1 MDDTHEG
8 FYPYLTALS
17 STDGQKEYPV
27 LQFMTGN
34 DLANAIKHV
43 LAGTNVRCAVAFWGI
58 GAETLLNK
66 AGDAQPRI
74 ICDVM
79 LGGTSPNALRAL
91 GAPKNEDLRHI
102 PSFHA
107 KVYISDRGAIIGSA
121 NASQNGVGLDG
132 PPILTEAGV
141 RLAPDSET
149 FRQAESWFET
159 QWEASIQVDDAGLD
173 LATQRFRPG
182 RSLSGLPV
190 RPGSLLDL
198 IAADPD
204 RFSDLSIV
212 LVQSNTTERRREQ
225 VRTAVQNANPENIEE
240 VKALPNGGMFIG
252 WDAQALSRWRRTFI
266 ELWMPDQRLSVYG
279 RQVVY
284 TCDAEGA
291 IMSRSSWRSIRQI
304 VGDELPRQ
312 AQITVSDA
320 QIVRKLLDERGNRL
334 YSPYELAAAIEQFRT
349 RRQP

>member
-1 MDDTHEG
+1 
-8 FYPYLTALS
+8 
-17 STDGQKEYPV
+17 
-27 LQFMTGN
+27 MTGN
-34 DLANAIKHV
+34 DLATAIKH
-43 LAGTNVRCAVAFWGI
+43 LLTGTDIRCAVAFWGI

-102 PSFHA
+102 PGFHA

-121 NASQNGVGLDG
+121 NASRNGVGLDG
-132 PPILTEAGV
+132 PPVLTEAGV
-141 RLAPDSET
+141 RFAPDSEA

-159 QWEASIQVDDAGLD
+159 QWKASIQIDDAALD
-173 LATQRFRPG
+173 LAIQRFRPG
-182 RSLSGLPV
+182 RPLGGLPV

-204 RFSDLSIV
+204 RFSDVSIV
-212 LVQSNTTERRREQ
+212 LTQSYTTQGEREQ
-225 VRTAVQNANPENIEE
+225 VRTAVQNANPGNIQE
-240 VKALPNGGMFIG
+240 VNALPDNGMFIG
-252 WDAQALSRWRRTFI
+252 WEAQDLSRWHRTFI
-266 ELWMPDQRLSVYG
+266 ELWMPNQRLSVYG

-284 TCDAEGA
+284 ICDAKGA
-291 IMSRSSWRSIRQI
+291 VMSRNSWRSIRKI
-304 VGDELPRQ
+304 VGDELPSQ
-312 AQITVSDA
+312 AQIAASDA
-320 QIVRKLLDERGNRL
+320 QIVRKLLDERGDRL
-334 YSPYELAAAIEQFRT
+334 YSPYELAAEIEQFRT